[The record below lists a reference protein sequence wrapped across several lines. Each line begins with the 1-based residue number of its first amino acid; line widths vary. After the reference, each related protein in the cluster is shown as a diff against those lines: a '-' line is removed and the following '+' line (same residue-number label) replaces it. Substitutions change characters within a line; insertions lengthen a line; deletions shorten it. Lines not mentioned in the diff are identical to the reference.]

1 MPVPAATY
9 YDRKKCKP
17 MNVLLLKG
25 SFYVQFVN
33 VKDPNIIATSP
44 ESCRARILYYYV
56 LVLLLRARASH
67 MKLRWTAKMD
77 RR

>member
-33 VKDPNIIATSP
+33 AKDPNINATYP
-44 ESCRARILYYYV
+44 QYVERGYYITTY
-56 LVLLLRARASH
+56 
-67 MKLRWTAKMD
+67 
-77 RR
+77 